1 MSHNGQQC
9 GWLQRTLDKNEIR
22 SSKRKGLWK
31 DFSTDTYEHR
41 YIGVLPRIKPLQR
54 ATSEKYH
61 FNNHVQHD
69 LLFVSRKSLWKQRWS
84 LCSTSDMNFHSPRPI
99 WLRVDINTKLQ
110 TWHHFPRKPAS
121 HLVAGWLNWTIFI
134 TEETALV
141 LTGGGEP
148 FTCMVLPFTFLSF
161 DISDKNHY
169 HDIIYNITCD
179 KKNSYYIKYWIYAHG
194 SHWTVLFPSCRNSWP
209 SKIVQWPLENSIMV
223 PAGESIF
230 RAGIVALCMIGFKS
244 M

>member
-1 MSHNGQQC
+1 M
-9 GWLQRTLDKNEIR
+9 
-22 SSKRKGLWK
+22 WK

-41 YIGVLPRIKPLQR
+41 YIGVLPRIKLPQR

-69 LLFVSRKSLWKQRWS
+69 LLFVSRKSSWKKRWS

-169 HDIIYNITCD
+169 HSIIYNITCD
-179 KKNSYYIKYWIYAHG
+179 KETHIISNIG
-194 SHWTVLFPSCRNSWP
+194 FMPMDLTEPSCSPHAETAGLVKLWNGLWKTLLWFQLVRASLG
-209 SKIVQWPLENSIMV
+209 LE
-223 PAGESIF
+223 
-230 RAGIVALCMIGFKS
+230 
-244 M
+244 

>member
-1 MSHNGQQC
+1 M
-9 GWLQRTLDKNEIR
+9 
-22 SSKRKGLWK
+22 WK

-41 YIGVLPRIKPLQR
+41 YIGVLPRIKLPQR

-69 LLFVSRKSLWKQRWS
+69 LLFVSRKSLWKKRWS

-110 TWHHFPRKPAS
+110 TWHHFPRKTSQPPGGRLIELDHFHHWGNSTCS
-121 HLVAGWLNWTIFI
+121 HWGR
-134 TEETALV
+134 
-141 LTGGGEP
+141 G
-148 FTCMVLPFTFLSF
+148 TFYLYGFAVYISFLWYFWQKPLSQYY
-161 DISDKNHY
+161 IQH
-169 HDIIYNITCD
+169 HMWQR
-179 KKNSYYIKYWIYAHG
+179 NSYYIKYWIYAHG

-209 SKIVQWPLENSIMV
+209 SKIVKWPLENSIMV

-230 RAGIVALCMIGFKS
+230 RAGIVALCMIGSKS